1 MGLDELIELLSDSGA
16 ASPSDEQPQLTPLHV
31 FLWTLHSSSLV
42 NFSMYKE
49 CAMEMLRLIQFLD
62 PWQIPAD
69 VGALN
74 VEGRKVAVGRGA

>member
-1 MGLDELIELLSDSGA
+1 
-16 ASPSDEQPQLTPLHV
+16 
-31 FLWTLHSSSLV
+31 
-42 NFSMYKE
+42 MYKE

-69 VGALN
+69 IGALD